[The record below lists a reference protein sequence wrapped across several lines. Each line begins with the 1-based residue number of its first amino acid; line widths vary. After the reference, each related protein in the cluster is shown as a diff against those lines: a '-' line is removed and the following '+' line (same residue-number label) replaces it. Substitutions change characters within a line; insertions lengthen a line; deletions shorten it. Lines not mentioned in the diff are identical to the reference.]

1 MVSSSDTIRAMQI
14 TLTRRWPEAVENHLA
29 QSYDV
34 TLNENDAPMSRSQ
47 LADALQMAD
56 ALCPTVTDRIDA
68 ELLDTPNIRSRI
80 IASYGVGY
88 EHIDIA
94 AASARGIVVTNTPG
108 VLTDSTADLAM
119 TLLLGIARRAG
130 EGERHLRANAWTGWR
145 PTHMM
150 GAMVTGKTLGV
161 VGLGRIGVAVARRAH
176 LGFGMRILYYNPSP
190 VRADVV
196 QALDAERCDSLE
208 TLLRG
213 ADFVSLHCPSSPQ
226 THHLM
231 NADRFKLMRENAFLI
246 NTARGNVVDPD
257 ALIHA
262 LKNGEIAGAG
272 LDVYPAEPAVPEA
285 LLDLENILLLP
296 HLGSATLETRVAM
309 GMRVA
314 ENLQAFFSTQE
325 PPDRLG

>member
-1 MVSSSDTIRAMQI
+1 
-14 TLTRRWPEAVENHLA
+14 
-29 QSYDV
+29 
-34 TLNENDAPMSRSQ
+34 
-47 LADALQMAD
+47 
-56 ALCPTVTDRIDA
+56 
-68 ELLDTPNIRSRI
+68 
-80 IASYGVGY
+80 
-88 EHIDIA
+88 
-94 AASARGIVVTNTPG
+94 
-108 VLTDSTADLAM
+108 
-119 TLLLGIARRAG
+119 
-130 EGERHLRANAWTGWR
+130 
-145 PTHMM
+145 MM

-246 NTARGNVVDPD
+246 NTARGNVVDPE

>member
-1 MVSSSDTIRAMQI
+1 MQI
-14 TLTRRWPEAVENHLA
+14 TLSRRWPDAVETHLA
-29 QSYDV
+29 QTYDV
-34 TLNENDAPMSRSQ
+34 TLNDNDEPLSRTQ
-47 LADALQMAD
+47 LAAALQTAD

-68 ELLDTPNIRSRI
+68 ELLDTPNIKTRI

-88 EHIDIA
+88 EHIDTA
-94 AASARGIVVTNTPG
+94 AAKARGIVVTNTPG

-161 VGLGRIGVAVARRAH
+161 VGLGRIGIAVARRARF
-176 LGFGMRILYYNPSP
+176 GFSMKILYFSPSSAP
-190 VRADVV
+190 AELAR
-196 QALDAERCDSLE
+196 ALDAERCDSLE
-208 TLLRG
+208 TLLQS
-213 ADFVSLHCPSSPQ
+213 ADFVSLHCPSSAQ

-231 NADRFKLMRENAFLI
+231 NADRFEQMRESAFLI
-246 NTARGNVVDPD
+246 NTARGNVVDSD
-257 ALIHA
+257 ALISA

-285 LLDLENILLLP
+285 LLDQDNVLLLP

-314 ENLQAFFSTQE
+314 ENLDAFFATGQ
-325 PPDRLG
+325 PADRLE

>member
-1 MVSSSDTIRAMQI
+1 MQI
-14 TLTRRWPEAVENHLA
+14 ALTRRWPEAVETHLA
-29 QSYDV
+29 RSYDV
-34 TLNENDAPMSRSQ
+34 TLNDNDQPMSQSE
-47 LADALQMAD
+47 LAAALQTAD

-88 EHIDIA
+88 EHIDVA
-94 AASARGIVVTNTPG
+94 AANAKGIVVTNTPG

-130 EGERHLRANAWTGWR
+130 EGERHVRSRSWIGWR

-161 VGLGRIGVAVARRAH
+161 VGLGRIGLAVARRAH
-176 LGFGMRILYYNPSP
+176 LGFGMRIIYYNPSL
-190 VRADVV
+190 VAADML
-196 QALDAERCDSLE
+196 QPLAAERCDSLE
-208 TLLRG
+208 ALLG
-213 ADFVSLHCPSSPQ
+213 AADFVSLHCPSNAE

-231 NADRFKLMRENAFLI
+231 NEDRFSAMRDSAFLI
-246 NTARGNVVDPD
+246 NTARGNVVDPA
-257 ALIHA
+257 ALVNA
-262 LKNGEIAGAG
+262 LRNRQIAGAG
-272 LDVYPAEPAVPEA
+272 LDVYEGEPAVPEA
-285 LLDLENILLLP
+285 LLELENVMLLP

-314 ENLQAFFSTQE
+314 ENLQAFFSGQE
-325 PPDRLG
+325 PGDRLG